1 MSLKASRLL
10 PHTGDFQW
18 AGVVPTDYKES
29 GDFREVT
36 RRVFVGDQKEPTS
49 FHVRYFEVAPGGFT
63 TLEHHEHA
71 HCVVV
76 LRGCGEVMLNCQTHP
91 LRFADVLY
99 VAPWESHQ
107 LRNPHPT
114 EPFGF
119 LCIVDAVR
127 DRPQDVT
134 CA

>member
-1 MSLKASRLL
+1 MSASRLL
-10 PHTGDFQW
+10 PHAGGFRW
-18 AGVVPTDYKES
+18 AGVEPTAYKDS

-36 RRVFVGDQKEPTS
+36 RRVFVGEKGEPTA

-63 TLEHHEHA
+63 TLERHEHA

-76 LRGCGEVMLNCQTHP
+76 MRGSGEVVLDCRTHP
-91 LRFADVLY
+91 MSFGDVLY

-107 LRNPHPT
+107 LRNPVSAA

-119 LCIVDAVR
+119 LCIVDARR
-127 DRPQDVT
+127 DRPVNAS
-134 CA
+134 CG

>member
-1 MSLKASRLL
+1 MNPDASRLL

-18 AGVVPTDYKES
+18 AGVVPTDYKDS
-29 GDFREVT
+29 DDFREVT
-36 RRVFVGDQKEPTS
+36 RRVFVGDQEEPTA
-49 FHVRYFEVAPGGFT
+49 FQVRYFEVAPGGFT
-63 TLEHHEHA
+63 TLERHEHA

-76 LRGCGEVMLNCQTHP
+76 LRGRGEVVLNCQTHP
-91 LRFADVLY
+91 MSFADVLY

-107 LRNPHPT
+107 LRNPHAV

-127 DRPQDVT
+127 DRPQSVT